1 MKIYIET
8 SAVLYLLA
16 DNEPYKK
23 ERTTEMYEQLSSP
36 DAHLIISDIVDSEM
50 VHAPVVLSKCIGA
63 IMEKKKI
70 ARVPIDESH
79 VSLAL
84 KFIENDIVP
93 SGGIIEAIH
102 LAAAFRESCDL
113 FISWDFEYLYK
124 GEVLLKLKE
133 LISQWSLYPM
143 TIGNPEMF
151 LRGGFGMP
159 KTLENLRGL
168 RNQLATARDIV
179 NSQSSQEI
187 IKKLGESK

>member
-23 ERTTEMYEQLSSP
+23 ERTTEMYEQLNSP
-36 DAHLIISDIVDSEM
+36 DAHLIISEIVGSEM
-50 VHAPVVLSKCIGA
+50 VHAPMVLSKCIAA

-70 ARVPIDESH
+70 QRVPIDESH
-79 VSLAL
+79 VQLAL
-84 KFIENDIVP
+84 RFIENDIVP

-168 RNQLATARDIV
+168 RSQLAAAKDIINTQ
-179 NSQSSQEI
+179 NSLEI
-187 IKKLGESK
+187 IKKLGESH

>member
-8 SAVLYLLA
+8 SAVIYLLA

-23 ERTTEMYEQLSSP
+23 ERTTEMYEQLNSP
-36 DAHLIISDIVDSEM
+36 DAHLIISEIVGSEM
-50 VHAPVVLSKCIGA
+50 IHAPMVLSKCIAA

-70 ARVPIDESH
+70 QRVPIEESH
-79 VSLAL
+79 VQLAL
-84 KFIENDIVP
+84 RFIENAIVP

-102 LAAAFRESCDL
+102 LAAAFKESCDL

-133 LISQWSLYPM
+133 LISQWALYPM

-168 RNQLATARDIV
+168 RSQLAAAKDIINTQ
-179 NSQSSQEI
+179 NSLEI
-187 IKKLGESK
+187 IKKLGESQ